1 MASLKVYRYDFYDP
15 LLKRDRRSVDYAT
28 ADAIQEQHGQILVET
43 ERTVDEDLID
53 DDGTIRAAHVFMEA
67 PPPPT
72 RRPSATARGGRAAGS
87 SRSR

>member
-28 ADAIQEQHGQILVET
+28 ADAIQERHGQILVET
-43 ERTVDEDLID
+43 ERLVDEDFIE

-67 PPPPT
+67 PLT

>member
-28 ADAIQEQHGQILVET
+28 ADAIQERHGQILVET
-43 ERTVDEDLID
+43 ERLVDEDFIE
-53 DDGTIRAAHVFMEA
+53 DDGTIRAAHVFMEL
-67 PPPPT
+67 PPA
-72 RRPSATARGGRAAGS
+72 RGPSRTARAGRPAGS